1 MVDYEKL
8 GELIDGYD
16 GISAD
21 DLHALPS
28 VADAREDEI
37 ARTNDENKQ
46 MREALAD
53 VEDENKRLREA
64 LADVED
70 ENKRLR
76 EALAEVEMILT
87 SLPSRILPA
96 GINDGVG
103 DVLGRWPA

>member
-1 MVDYEKL
+1 MAVDYEKL

-16 GISAD
+16 GIAAD

-53 VEDENKRLREA
+53 VEDENKRLRQA
-64 LADVED
+64 LTEIELILID
-70 ENKRLR
+70 LR
-76 EALAEVEMILT
+76 D
-87 SLPSRILPA
+87 RI
-96 GINDGVG
+96 VG
-103 DVLGRWPA
+103 DDSDVLGGSQA